1 MKRSAILFVLVLS
14 CCFLVSAQQRQ
25 PGAQPP
31 QPAGVPAAQST
42 QAGHHAFLEME
53 RQAIERGQGFG
64 MALAADRSGYPGPKH
79 VLELKDQL
87 KLTPDQVAAMEKLIA
102 EMRQKAV
109 ERGREVLNAE
119 QRLEQMFAEGRS
131 EDELREETYRVAS
144 LRAELRWVHLRTHL
158 ATRKVLTPQQ
168 VQAYTHIRYGAAMHH
183 PAPK

>member
-1 MKRSAILFVLVLS
+1 MKRSAYLLVFILSS
-14 CCFLVSAQQRQ
+14 CLPIAAQQHQ
-25 PGAQPP
+25 HGAPPP
-31 QPAGVPAAQST
+31 QPGGATTAQSA

-53 RQAIERGQGFG
+53 RQAIERGEGFG
-64 MALAADRSGYPGPKH
+64 MAMPADRSGYPGPKH
-79 VLELKDQL
+79 VLELQEQL
-87 KLTPDQVAAMEKLIA
+87 KLTPEQVAAMGKLIA
-102 EMRQKAV
+102 EMKQKAV

-158 ATRKVLTPQQ
+158 ATRKLLTPQQ
-168 VQAYTHIRYGAAMHH
+168 IEAYTHIRYGAVMHH

>member
-1 MKRSAILFVLVLS
+1 MKRSAILFLLVLS
-14 CCFLVSAQQRQ
+14 CCLLVAAQQHQ
-25 PGAQPP
+25 HGSQAP
-31 QPAGVPAAQST
+31 QPSATMAQSA

-53 RQAIERGQGFG
+53 RQAIEHGEGFG

-79 VLELKDQL
+79 VLELKEEL
-87 KLTPDQVAAMEKLIA
+87 KLTPEQVAAMGKLIA
-102 EMRQKAV
+102 EMKQKAV

-158 ATRKVLTPQQ
+158 ATRKLLTPQQ
-168 VQAYTHIRYGAAMHH
+168 VQAYTHIRYGAEMHR